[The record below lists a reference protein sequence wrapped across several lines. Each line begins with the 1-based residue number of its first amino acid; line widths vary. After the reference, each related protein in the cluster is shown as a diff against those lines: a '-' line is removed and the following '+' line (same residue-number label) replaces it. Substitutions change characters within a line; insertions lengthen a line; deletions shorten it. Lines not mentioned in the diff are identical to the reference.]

1 MSRILLVDDDES
13 FRKMLHETLQRAG
26 YQVQDAANGKVA
38 LKLYRQEPADLII
51 TDIFMPEKE
60 GLETIMEVRRINP
73 NVKII
78 AISGEGRGGPIG
90 YLQIAKQLGA
100 KRALVKPFSSKE
112 VLETVAQVL
121 SEDGSL
127 PMTGPLLDTGVLPD
141 C

>member
-78 AISGEGRGGPIG
+78 AISGGGRAGPAG
-90 YLQIAKQLGA
+90 YLDIAQRLGA
-100 KRALVKPFSSKE
+100 KRALVKPFSCKE
-112 VLETVAQVL
+112 ALETVAQVL

-127 PMTGPLLDTGVLPD
+127 R
-141 C
+141 